1 MAQLTPEDEAL
12 VSGWLA
18 RTVER
23 REEAAAAWDELTELS
38 STDLERGWRLALAL
52 IRRAP
57 DEHLAAV
64 GAGPLEDLL
73 NAFPEEMAS
82 RSVQQARNDRRFR
95 EALSRAWISR
105 KRIPASVREALVLAT
120 DGKILILDI

>member
-1 MAQLTPEDEAL
+1 MPKLSHEDETL

-23 REEAAAAWDELTELS
+23 RADALAAWNQLTDLS
-38 STDLERGWRLALAL
+38 SIDLERGWRLALAL
-52 IRRAP
+52 VDRVP

-73 NAFPEEMAS
+73 NAFPEEVVT
-82 RSVQQARNDRRFR
+82 RCVEQARKDQRFR
-95 EALSRAWISR
+95 EALSGAWISR
-105 KRIPASVREALVLAT
+105 KRTPASVREALVLAT
-120 DGKILILDI
+120 DGKILIHDT